1 MYACAVEDTGM
12 NVLVLVLTPVLVLRV
27 VVGVVV
33 ARLVLPLVPDPVA
46 VLVQVLLL
54 AASPVL
60 RGEEGVW

>member
-1 MYACAVEDTGM
+1 M